1 MDRTTK
7 RNIIGSI
14 ACFLSAVML
23 AGIAIAYW
31 MIREVYQS
39 KKYHFDVETDD
50 IVRYSI
56 IGAIGS
62 IINTVLLVILI

>member
-7 RNIIGSI
+7 RNIIGSM
-14 ACFLSAVML
+14 ACFLSAVL
-23 AGIAIAYW
+23 LGETAIAYW
-31 MIREVYQS
+31 MCREVYQS

-56 IGAIGS
+56 IGAVGS
-62 IINTVLLVILI
+62 IVNTILLVILI

>member
-1 MDRTTK
+1 MDKSTK

-23 AGIAIAYW
+23 GGTAIAYW
-31 MIREVYQS
+31 MCREVYQS

-62 IINTVLLVILI
+62 IINTVLLIKLI